1 MIILSLAG
9 RTMNY
14 FRLLRKTAKRGANL
28 VRRTTKGGLNAVRK
42 VGKATR
48 KGLGLSKKR
57 RSTRRQRK

>member
-1 MIILSLAG
+1 
-9 RTMNY
+9 MNY
-14 FRLLRKTAKRGANL
+14 FRLIRKTAKRGANL

-57 RSTRRQRK
+57 RQSRRQRK